1 MCGIAGYISL
11 DHSPVDREPIERMVT
26 ALKHRGPDAQTVHLD
41 GQVGLGHAR
50 LSIIDLEGGHQPL
63 FNEDRSI
70 AVVCNGEIYNYRE
83 LTETLVRDGHQFR
96 TGSDCEVLTH
106 LWEESGPQM
115 VDQLRGMFAF
125 ILYDRRQGIV
135 FGGRDRFGQKPLFYH
150 EGTNRIAFAS
160 EIKGLLVLPEVSRE
174 LDPLGL
180 DQFLFHQ
187 FVPQPRTLFAG
198 VKKLAAGCCF
208 EIKLSPARENNS
220 FVETQIPSSNGIVHK
235 IHPNAG
241 TDLTTEKSHSKPG
254 RASFFIQRYWS
265 PTFAPDVTMSDSDH
279 LARVEDGLINAVE
292 SHMVA
297 DVPVG
302 VFLSG
307 GIDSS
312 LITALAVKFNPEPL
326 QTFSISFPGSEHDEA
341 PFARSVAASLG
352 TNHREFPFEPGDMRK
367 VLTSAATL
375 FDQPLADMAVLPLMA
390 LSRAAAEYVKVVL
403 TGDGGD
409 ELFAGYRKYKRMV
422 GIPGRFQW
430 LSQMSSRLFPMHQLA
445 ACRPDPIGLR
455 KIQSRLAMVIAPQ
468 CRSEYQRQ
476 SWEGWERFSLYQPDF
491 AQTVIN
497 RFESISFTGDPAEHK
512 LSPLNQA
519 LKRDQGT
526 VLADRLLLKG
536 DYATMAYGL
545 ESRAPLLDHQLAAIA
560 GKLPRHLKTTPKT
573 TKVALREIAKRYLPD
588 EIINRRKK
596 GFSMPID
603 RWFRTDLK
611 TWVRNCLLDDSVSL
625 PRYFQRPA
633 IESLLS
639 EHAAG
644 KNHSVRIHSL
654 LTFELWCR
662 AYATP

>member
-1 MCGIAGYISL
+1 MCGIAGYISR
-11 DHSPVDREPIERMVT
+11 DDSPIAREPIERMVT

-50 LSIIDLEGGHQPL
+50 LSIIDLAGGHQPL
-63 FNEDRSI
+63 FNEDHSI

-83 LTETLVRDGHQFR
+83 LTKTLVSAGHQFR

-106 LWEESGPQM
+106 LWEESGPKM
-115 VDQLRGMFAF
+115 LDQLRGMFAF

-135 FGGRDRFGQKPLFYH
+135 FGARDRFGQKPLFYY
-150 EGTNRIAFAS
+150 EGPNHIAFAS
-160 EIKGLLVLPEVSRE
+160 EIKGLLVLPEVSRD

-187 FVPQPRTLFAG
+187 FIPQPRTLFAG

-208 EIKLSPARENNS
+208 EIKLLPT
-220 FVETQIPSSNGIVHK
+220 VEKSSVAQTPQQSSNGTVHETRANGAMNLIK
-235 IHPNAG
+235 
-241 TDLTTEKSHSKPG
+241 KSDPHSG
-254 RASFFIQRYWS
+254 RASFVIRRYWS
-265 PTFAPDVTMSDSDH
+265 PSFAPDETLSTSDH
-279 LARVEDGLINAVE
+279 LAHVESGLIDAVE

-312 LITALAVKFNPEPL
+312 LITALAVRFNPEPL

-352 TNHREFPFEPGDMRK
+352 TNHREFPFEPGDMRD

-390 LSRAAAEYVKVVL
+390 LSQAASEYVKVVL

-409 ELFAGYRKYKRMV
+409 ELFAGYRKYKRMAS
-422 GIPGRFQW
+422 IPGRFQW
-430 LSQMSSRLFPMHQLA
+430 LSRISTQLFPVHQLA
-445 ACRPDPIGLR
+445 ACRPDPTGLR
-455 KIQSRLAMVIAPQ
+455 KIQTRLAMAIAPQ

-476 SWEGWERFSLYQPDF
+476 SWEGWERFSLYQPGF
-491 AQTVIN
+491 AQTVVD
-497 RFESISFTGDPAEHK
+497 RFESRNSSDDSVEHT
-512 LSPLNQA
+512 LSPLNEA

-545 ESRAPLLDHQLAAIA
+545 ESRAPLLDHQLAQIA
-560 GKLPRHLKTTPKT
+560 GALPLHLKATPKT

-611 TWVRNCLLDDSVSL
+611 SWVRSCLIDDSTSL
-625 PRYFQRPA
+625 PRYFQRSA
-633 IESLLS
+633 VERLLS

-644 KNHSVRIHSL
+644 KNHSARIHSL

>member
-1 MCGIAGYISL
+1 MCGIAGYISRNDSL
-11 DHSPVDREPIERMVT
+11 IEREPIERMVN
-26 ALKHRGPDAQTVHLD
+26 ALKHRGPDAQTLHLD

-50 LSIIDLEGGHQPL
+50 LSIIDLAGGHQPL
-63 FNEDRSI
+63 FNEDHSI

-83 LTETLVRDGHQFR
+83 LTETLVRAGHRFR

-106 LWEESGPQM
+106 LWEESGPKM
-115 VDQLRGMFAF
+115 LEQLRGMFAF

-135 FGGRDRFGQKPLFYH
+135 FGARDRFGQKPLFYY
-150 EGTNRIAFAS
+150 EGPNHIAFAS

-187 FVPQPRTLFAG
+187 FIPQPRTLFSG

-208 EIKLSPARENNS
+208 EIKLSPTGEKSSVAQPPLR
-220 FVETQIPSSNGIVHK
+220 SSNGPIQEAHA
-235 IHPNAG
+235 NAAK
-241 TDLTTEKSHSKPG
+241 DLIEKSQPQSG
-254 RASFFIQRYWS
+254 RASFVIRRYWS
-265 PTFAPDVTMSDSDH
+265 PLFAPDETLSTSDH
-279 LARVEDGLINAVE
+279 LARVESGLIDAVE

-312 LITALAVKFNPEPL
+312 LITALAAKFNPEPL

-352 TNHREFPFEPGDMRK
+352 TKHREFPFEPGDMRQ
-367 VLTSAATL
+367 VLTSAAEL

-390 LSRAAAEYVKVVL
+390 LSREAAEYVKVVL

-409 ELFAGYRKYKRMV
+409 ELFAGYRKYKRMAS
-422 GIPGRFQW
+422 IPGRFQW
-430 LSQMSSRLFPMHQLA
+430 LSRITSNLFPMHQLA
-445 ACRPDPIGLR
+445 ACGPDPIGLR
-455 KIQSRLAMVIAPQ
+455 KIQTRLAMAIAPQ

-476 SWEGWERFSLYQPDF
+476 SWEGWERFSLYLPEF
-491 AQTVIN
+491 ARTIVD
-497 RFESISFTGDPAEHK
+497 RFESRNSLDDPVEHK
-512 LSPLNQA
+512 LSPLNEA

-545 ESRAPLLDHQLAAIA
+545 ESRAPLLDHKLAAVA
-560 GKLPRHLKTTPKT
+560 GALPINLKATPKT
-573 TKVALREIAKRYLPD
+573 TKVALREIAKRYLPE

-611 TWVRNCLLDDSVSL
+611 SWVRSCLIDDSVSL
-625 PRYFQRPA
+625 PRYFQRSA
-633 IESLLS
+633 IERLLS

-644 KNHSVRIHSL
+644 KNHSARIHSL

-662 AYATP
+662 AYATR